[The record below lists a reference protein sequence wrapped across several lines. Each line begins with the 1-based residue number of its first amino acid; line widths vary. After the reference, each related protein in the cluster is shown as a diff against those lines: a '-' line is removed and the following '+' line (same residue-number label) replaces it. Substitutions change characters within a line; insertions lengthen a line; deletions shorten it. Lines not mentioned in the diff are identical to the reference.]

1 MTDNL
6 NSTGRE
12 TFFDNEPMFLY
23 DYYSLKIVDV
33 NSACLAKYG
42 YSKAEFLEKKITDL
56 GRKFHSGILNKNV
69 QEPSIWIHQH
79 RNGES
84 FYVQMTHHPFK
95 YKGTNVQ
102 LAVAH
107 DVSELV
113 ANLESEAHLL
123 PLIEDVKARIPMGVI
138 EWDRQGK
145 IRDWSD
151 YAEIIFGWSYKDV
164 IGKNLFKT
172 GILPRALQGPT
183 FKKIRNV
190 IEHKKNYFTIE
201 SQHIT
206 KEGEKIFCTWHNASV
221 YDQAGELV
229 TIYSMVEDI
238 TDKKLAEEQLRESE
252 ERFRVITDASLVGV
266 FMVQR
271 RLFRYVNPRFCEICG
286 YEADDLKGKIDP
298 LQMIYHED
306 RHKLIRLRGMWDNS
320 EIDSFEVNVRAYTKQ
335 RRVIHVKVYGSKIM
349 MQDNPAMIGVVVDQT
364 KEVEATQKYKTSVES
379 YKALFDSI
387 GDSIYIQNEESA
399 FIEVNEAVEKMYGY
413 SKNEVLGQN
422 PGFLSAPG
430 KVDMEK
436 TMERFQ
442 KAYNGEP
449 QRFEWWGKRK
459 NGEIFPKEVHLNPGT
474 YFGKNVVITIARD
487 MSEQY
492 EQQKVLRQNELLFR
506 QLFQNAP
513 IGIALLDERKEVQ
526 MINTGFEEIFGYTA
540 QEIKGLSID
549 SIIAPEERFD
559 EAANLSQST
568 KPFEVSSTRLN
579 KDGNVLDV
587 LIYGVPVILDN
598 RIIAIYGIYVD
609 ITDQKAAEEKIRHSL
624 KEKEVLLSEIHHR
637 VKNNLAVITGLLE
650 LQAHSTTDKT
660 AQKVLKDSQMRIN
673 SMALIHEKLYQN
685 ETLSQIEFDVYIR
698 ELIDV
703 IRKSHSVKN
712 QQISMHLDLDNVQLA
727 ITQAIPCG
735 LLMNE
740 IVTNSFKHAFSAN
753 AGPQQQPVIRVS
765 LKQKGS
771 VVTLV
776 ISDNGRGLPDKF
788 EELGDLSLGLTLIK
802 TLKKQIEAEMT
813 VESSNGTTYT
823 FVFEK
828 GGFSQ

>member
-1 MTDNL
+1 M
-6 NSTGRE
+6 GRG

-23 DYYSLKIVDV
+23 DYYSLKIVDA
-33 NSACLAKYG
+33 NRACLDKYG
-42 YSKAEFLEKKITDL
+42 YSKTEFLGKKITDL
-56 GRKFHSGILNKNV
+56 GQKFHSGFFKKNV
-69 QEPSIWIHQH
+69 QEPSIWVHQGK
-79 RNGES
+79 NGDS

-95 YKGTNVQ
+95 YKKRNVQ

-107 DVSELV
+107 DVSELIR
-113 ANLESEAHLL
+113 NLETQTHLL
-123 PLIEDVKARIPMGVI
+123 PLIEDVKARIPMGMI
-138 EWDRQGK
+138 EWDKQGR

-151 YAEIIFGWSYKDV
+151 FAGKIFGWSFNELV
-164 IGKNLFKT
+164 GKNLFET
-172 GILPRALQGPT
+172 GILPKVLQGPT
-183 FKKIRNV
+183 LKKIRHV
-190 IEHKKNYFTIE
+190 IEHKKSYFTIE

-206 KEGEKIFCTWHNASV
+206 KSGEKIFCTWHNASV

-229 TIYSMVEDI
+229 SIYSMVEDI
-238 TDKKLAEEQLRESE
+238 TEKKLAEEQLRESE
-252 ERFRVITDASLVGV
+252 ERFRGITDASLVGV

-271 RLFRYVNPRFCEICG
+271 KLFRYVNPRFCEICG
-286 YEADDLKGKIDP
+286 YERYDLKDKIDP
-298 LQMIYHED
+298 LQLIHRED
-306 RHKLIRLRGMWDNS
+306 RQKLMRLRGMWDNS
-320 EIDSFEVNVRAYTKQ
+320 EIDSFEVNIRAYTKQ
-335 RRVIHVKVYGSKIM
+335 KRIIHVKVYGSKIM
-349 MQDNPAMIGVVVDQT
+349 MQDKPAMIGVVVDQT

-387 GDSIYIQNEESA
+387 GDSIYIQNEEST

-422 PGFLSAPG
+422 PVFLSAPG

-526 MINTGFEEIFGYTA
+526 MINTGFEEIFGYSA

-559 EAANLSQST
+559 EAAHLSQST
-568 KPFEVSSTRLN
+568 EPFEVSSTRLN
-579 KDGNVLDV
+579 KDGNILDV

-598 RIIAIYGIYVD
+598 RTIAIYGIYVD
-609 ITDQKAAEEKIRHSL
+609 ITDQKEAEEKVRHSL

-650 LQAHSTTDKT
+650 LQSHSTKNKS

-685 ETLSQIEFDVYIR
+685 ETLSQIEFDVYIK

-703 IRKSHSVKN
+703 IRKSHSVNN
-712 QQISMHLDLDNVQLA
+712 QQISMDLDVDKVQLA

-740 IVTNSFKHAFSAN
+740 IVTNSFKHAF
-753 AGPQQQPVIRVS
+753 AGTKRKQPVIKVS
-765 LKQKGS
+765 LKQQGTK
-771 VVTLV
+771 VNLM
-776 ISDNGRGLPDKF
+776 ISDNGRGLPGKF
-788 EELGDLSLGLTLIK
+788 EELGDLSLGLTLIN
-802 TLKKQIEAEMT
+802 TLKKQIEADMT
-813 VESSNGTTYT
+813 VQTSKGTTYS

-828 GGFSQ
+828 EGFSQ